1 MPTWVYGI
9 GMAILLMLRPA
20 ILRWLFGFIRRE
32 VDSLRSVSAE
42 QKLQRD
48 AAAARE
54 AAQRGTDDAPATPNP
69 GNRAAR

>member
-1 MPTWVYGI
+1 MVLRGRD
-9 GMAILLMLRPA
+9 AILIILRPT
-20 ILRWLFGFIRRE
+20 IIRRLFGFIRRE

-54 AAQRGTDDAPATPNP
+54 AAQRRSDTPPAD
-69 GNRAAR
+69 GGIIR

>member
-48 AAAARE
+48 AATARE
-54 AAQRGTDDAPATPNP
+54 AAPRGADDSPATPNP
-69 GNRAAR
+69 GDRG

>member
-54 AAQRGTDDAPATPNP
+54 AAKRGTDDPPATLNP
-69 GNRAAR
+69 GGRS

>member
-20 ILRWLFGFIRRE
+20 ILRWLFGFFRRE
-32 VDSLRSVSAE
+32 VSSLRSVSAE
-42 QKLQRD
+42 EKLQRD

-54 AAQRGTDDAPATPNP
+54 AARSNDDSPDTPAA
-69 GNRAAR
+69 G

>member
-1 MPTWVYGI
+1 MPTWFYGI

-48 AAAARE
+48 VAASRE
-54 AAQRGTDDAPATPNP
+54 AARRGSGDPPAE
-69 GNRAAR
+69 GGISR

>member
-42 QKLQRD
+42 EKLQRD

-54 AAQRGTDDAPATPNP
+54 AARRGTDAPATPNL
-69 GNRAAR
+69 GDRG

>member
-9 GMAILLMLRPA
+9 GTAILLMLRPA

-32 VDSLRSVSAE
+32 VASLRTVSAE
-42 QKLQRD
+42 ERLQRD

-54 AAQRGTDDAPATPNP
+54 AARHRTDPPATP
-69 GNRAAR
+69 AAG

>member
-1 MPTWVYGI
+1 MPTWFYGL
-9 GMAILLMLRPA
+9 GMAILIILRPT

-32 VDSLRSVSAE
+32 VESLRSVSAE

-54 AAQRGTDDAPATPNP
+54 AAQGRSDAPPVEDGTT
-69 GNRAAR
+69 

>member
-9 GMAILLMLRPA
+9 GTAILLMLRPA

-32 VDSLRSVSAE
+32 VASLWSVSAE
-42 QKLQRD
+42 EKLQRD

-54 AAQRGTDDAPATPNP
+54 AARGRADDPPAA
-69 GNRAAR
+69 G

>member
-1 MPTWVYGI
+1 MPTWFYGI
-9 GMAILLMLRPA
+9 GMAILIILRPTL
-20 ILRWLFGFIRRE
+20 LRRLFGFIRRE

-54 AAQRGTDDAPATPNP
+54 AAQRRSSPS
-69 GNRAAR
+69 

>member
-1 MPTWVYGI
+1 MPTWFYGI
-9 GMAILLMLRPA
+9 GMTILLILRPA

-48 AAAARE
+48 VSAARE
-54 AAQRGTDDAPATPNP
+54 AAQRRSDTPPADA
-69 GNRAAR
+69 GLS

>member
-9 GMAILLMLRPA
+9 GTAILLILRPA

-32 VDSLRSVSAE
+32 IASLRSVTAE
-42 QKLQRD
+42 EKLQRD

-54 AAQRGTDDAPATPNP
+54 AARRTADEPPATP
-69 GNRAAR
+69 AAG